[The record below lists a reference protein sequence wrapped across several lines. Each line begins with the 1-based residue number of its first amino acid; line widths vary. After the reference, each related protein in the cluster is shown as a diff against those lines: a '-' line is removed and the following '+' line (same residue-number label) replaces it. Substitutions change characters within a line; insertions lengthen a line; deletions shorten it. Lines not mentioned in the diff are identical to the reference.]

1 MAAAVAVGLHTMN
14 EGLDLLSGGNDLII
28 RILGIHTYMCA
39 SLFAYAHYTMAERR
53 GNQPVGAVCCVFR
66 TAARPNIDIIT
77 AGLYIS
83 GSEPTRAPT
92 RKRMK

>member
-1 MAAAVAVGLHTMN
+1 MHTAN

-28 RILGIHTYMCA
+28 RILGIHTYIHVREPICIRTLYYGGETGKPA
-39 SLFAYAHYTMAERR
+39 
-53 GNQPVGAVCCVFR
+53 GAVCCVFR